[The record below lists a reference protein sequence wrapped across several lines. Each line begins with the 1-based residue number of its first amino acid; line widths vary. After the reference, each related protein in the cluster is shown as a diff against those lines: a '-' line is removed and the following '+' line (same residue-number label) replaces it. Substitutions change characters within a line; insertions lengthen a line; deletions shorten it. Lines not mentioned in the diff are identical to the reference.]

1 MKDTNETNQCH
12 PDDCHDV
19 IKMTRIIIH
28 HRDEI
33 STLPLF
39 RRKDVTVVTISN
51 KPCSVAV
58 AVIVHHFDLFLEA
71 HNTNS

>member
-39 RRKDVTVVTISN
+39 R
-51 KPCSVAV
+51 
-58 AVIVHHFDLFLEA
+58 
-71 HNTNS
+71 